1 MTTTTVLDRF
11 DIEQDSSGLAIKREV
26 IKQIGDIDV
35 ELVADRNNSGETY
48 RALRCPLHH
57 ASGNSARLRDQRQ
70 ISRTRHVRGE
80 TCIEVGTGHHDAK
93 TIWSYQP
100 HSIFLR
106 GALGSL
112 RQRSGA
118 VAKARG
124 DNERARRAP
133 FSCLVDDVGDRGGR
147 RRNCHKF
154 GHKLQFVETTDGADA
169 VDLGIVGIHQPKIHL

>member
-1 MTTTTVLDRF
+1 MKLFAEAGLEARVVQIADEKQTIVNLVSARIGCCNFLDRF

-26 IKQIGDIDV
+26 IKQIGDIDD
-35 ELVADRNNSGETY
+35 ELVADRNNSGETHC
-48 RALRCPLHH
+48 ALRCPLHH

-133 FSCLVDDVGDRGGR
+133 
-147 RRNCHKF
+147 
-154 GHKLQFVETTDGADA
+154 
-169 VDLGIVGIHQPKIHL
+169 